1 MSVEKIMKSN
11 KYLLIGGIWKNNST
25 VVQFLGLCPVL
36 AVTSTAINGLSLGLA
51 TTLVLMCTNITISFF
66 SQYINKNVRIPIYMM
81 VVSSIVTCI
90 EMLLHAY
97 AFKLYNALGIFIPL
111 IVTNC
116 IIVGQADA
124 IAVRNTPFFSFLYG
138 FYTGIGSTIAMLI
151 IGSVREI
158 LGTGMLFNGA
168 EKLFGH
174 WSNILCINIM
184 NQDHVLLL
192 SLFPS
197 GGFIILALI
206 SAAKRFLDDKVESHC
221 VHKSCCKNI

>member
-1 MSVEKIMKSN
+1 MKSN
-11 KYLLIGGIWKNNST
+11 KYLLISGVWKKNST

-51 TTLVLMCTNITISFF
+51 TTLVLMCTNFIISLF
-66 SQYINKNVRIPIYMM
+66 SQYIAKDVRIPIYMM
-81 VVSSIVTCI
+81 VVSSVVTCI

-97 AFKLYNALGIFIPL
+97 AFNLYDALGIFISL

-116 IIVGQADA
+116 IIVGQADSV
-124 IAVRNTPFFSFLYG
+124 AVRNTPFFSLLYG
-138 FYTGIGSTIAMLI
+138 LYTGIGSTIAMLI

-158 LGTGMLFNGA
+158 LGTGMLFSGI
-168 EKLFGH
+168 EKLFGN
-174 WSNILCINIM
+174 WSNIMCINII
-184 NQDHVLLL
+184 NQDYVLLL

-206 SAAKRFLDDKVESHC
+206 SAGKRFLDDKEESYC
-221 VHKSCCKNI
+221 IHKNCCKNI